1 MSRRTN
7 ALTQQVYDLLTSKI
21 EDYQDS
27 VRENNILFDKLLH
40 LVKTKSQ
47 DKSLEVTNQLISRV
61 DDLTEDIVH
70 TNVTC
75 KLLIETLNE
84 NAPITLSSREPE
96 RTQRIE
102 QWNQFIRENNLI
114 PLLFLYYANQTN
126 PIGQISS

>member
-1 MSRRTN
+1 MSRRTPN
-7 ALTQQVYDLLTSKI
+7 LTQKIYDLLISKI
-21 EDYQDS
+21 DDYKDT
-27 VRENNILFDKLLH
+27 VRENNILFDKLLN
-40 LVKTKSQ
+40 LVKSKSQ
-47 DKSLEVTNQLISRV
+47 EQSLEVTNQLISRV
-61 DDLTEDIVH
+61 DDLTEDVLN

>member
-1 MSRRTN
+1 MSRRTPN
-7 ALTQQVYDLLTSKI
+7 LTQKIYDLLISKI
-21 EDYQDS
+21 DDYKDT
-27 VRENNILFDKLLH
+27 VRENNILFDKLLN
-40 LVKTKSQ
+40 LVKSKSQ
-47 DKSLEVTNQLISRV
+47 EESLEVTNQLISRV
-61 DDLTEDIVH
+61 DDLTEDVLN